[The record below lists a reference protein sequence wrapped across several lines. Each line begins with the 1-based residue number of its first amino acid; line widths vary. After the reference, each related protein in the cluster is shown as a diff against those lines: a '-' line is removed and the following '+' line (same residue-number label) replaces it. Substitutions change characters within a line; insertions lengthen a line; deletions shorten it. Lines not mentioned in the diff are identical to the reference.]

1 MPINNYL
8 HKKYLIL
15 NIINHLGPISRTEL
29 SRLTDYRPAS
39 VSSIVKDL
47 LEQKLI
53 LETGHSSTGQGRKRT
68 MLEMNKE
75 HLCAVGISF
84 SSKHV
89 TYIVSQV
96 DGAILY
102 QIRSDLCPGTP
113 KNTLIQEILS
123 RTTDLL
129 DMFRSKKIVGIGISD
144 PPYDP
149 AVYQP
154 SDSLLTNYT
163 HFNSWVHIQLKSQLE
178 ALSGLPVQT
187 YSGVTMPAMAEQ
199 RFGVAK
205 GVQNFICVELSN
217 GIGASICCN
226 GIPVAGEY
234 GKAAELGHTVID
246 YRRENQKLCYCGKP
260 GCIETS
266 TAFPALVSKISG
278 ALDQGVLSVLKSYE
292 GLSDGITIQAIR
304 WALDKEDQ
312 MCMYFVKDIAS
323 RLGVAISN
331 AVNLLNPKLVVLY
344 GFMLEL
350 GDFFLHHLELSIREN
365 VFAPLK
371 DFEIRT
377 SNSTEA
383 LFPLGA
389 VAEIFSS
396 YFRQENYRWVYQ
408 LQPEDLD
415 DRDCPSLHEQ

>member
-8 HKKYLIL
+8 HKQYLIL

-29 SRLTDYRPAS
+29 SLLTDYRPAS
-39 VSSIVKDL
+39 VSAIVKDL
-47 LEQKLI
+47 LDQKLI
-53 LETGHSSTGQGRKRT
+53 LETGQFSTGQGRKRT
-68 MLEMNKE
+68 LLEVNNE
-75 HLCAVGISF
+75 HLCAIGISF

-96 DGAILY
+96 NGVILY
-102 QIRSDLCPGTP
+102 QTMSPLLPGSP
-113 KNTLIQEILS
+113 KEELIQKILAKVS
-123 RTTDLL
+123 GLL
-129 DMFRSKKIVGIGISD
+129 DMFGNKKLVGIGISD

-149 AVYQP
+149 AVYQQT
-154 SDSLLTNYT
+154 DSLIANYT
-163 HFNSWVHIQLKSQLE
+163 HFNSWVHKQLKSQLE

-205 GVQNFICVELSN
+205 GVRNFICIELSN

-226 GIPVAGEY
+226 GMPVGGEH

-246 YRRENQKLCYCGKP
+246 YSATNQKLCYCGKP
-260 GCIETS
+260 GCVETS
-266 TAFPALVSKISG
+266 TAFPALAAKISG
-278 ALDQGVLSVLKSYE
+278 ALNQGVLSVLKSYQD
-292 GLSDGITIQAIR
+292 LSDGITIQAIR
-304 WALDKEDQ
+304 WALDNEDQ
-312 MCMYFVKDIAS
+312 MCMYYVKDIAI
-323 RLGVAISN
+323 RLGVAIAN

-350 GDFFLHHLELSIREN
+350 GDFFLRHLESSIREN

-377 SNSTEA
+377 SNSTET
-383 LFPLGA
+383 LFSLGA
-389 VAEIFSS
+389 VAEIFSF
-396 YFRQENYRWVYQ
+396 YFKQENYRWVYQ
-408 LQPEDLD
+408 LQPESPDEKVIVQD
-415 DRDCPSLHEQ
+415 NP